1 MVSIFLSYRSFIT
14 DTCRCSETITSATIL
29 LPPLV
34 NAGSLE
40 IIPLMLDKAIRDC
53 CGNCSGKHGMSR
65 VDWHRDSL
73 GLNSVK
79 HSKKEAL
86 DAIAAGTNLAL
97 PIFMDSL
104 EMEGD
109 VDKSLYVMV
118 PLVQS
123 KYLGIFI
130 RRPTDREMGNI
141 AASIISAAVKEQYP
155 LLLIS
160 TVLTILAGILF
171 WIFVSCN
178 LKSYIPSLCVSLTAS
193 AGIDLL
199 SLESSYLLSL
209 DAMKMP
215 LYQNSVDHDTTWV
228 LSVHPNTYN

>member
-1 MVSIFLSYRSFIT
+1 
-14 DTCRCSETITSATIL
+14 
-29 LPPLV
+29 
-34 NAGSLE
+34 
-40 IIPLMLDKAIRDC
+40 
-53 CGNCSGKHGMSR
+53 MSR

-73 GLNSVK
+73 SLNSVK
-79 HSKKEAL
+79 YSKKEAL

-141 AASIISAAVKEQYP
+141 ASSIISAAVKEQYP

-171 WIFVSCN
+171 WTFVSCN
-178 LKSYIPSLCVSLTAS
+178 FKSYIPSLRVSLTAP

-199 SLESSYLLSL
+199 SLESSYLLR
-209 DAMKMP
+209 
-215 LYQNSVDHDTTWV
+215 V
-228 LSVHPNTYN
+228 